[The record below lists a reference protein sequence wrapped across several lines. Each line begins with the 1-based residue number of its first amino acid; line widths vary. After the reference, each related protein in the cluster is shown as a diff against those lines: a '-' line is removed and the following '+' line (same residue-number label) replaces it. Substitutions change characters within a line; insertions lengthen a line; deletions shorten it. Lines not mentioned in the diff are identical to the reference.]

1 MQVFEKSYNTCVPNY
16 MHIYFPY
23 NTVTSACQG
32 SGLACTQTVS
42 IFRTLT
48 YMYAD
53 AFSSPKQTILHRYRN
68 ETNTKS
74 IATQLFYQH
83 TILVPRFMKS
93 LCVITIQLNTL
104 TDVYTKWCWV
114 GHLFTY
120 VKTCERG
127 PVKDIHY
134 NVLFFSSGPWRPR
147 YNGVAV

>member
-68 ETNTKS
+68 ETNTVN
-74 IATQLFYQH
+74 QLQLNYSTNIH
-83 TILVPRFMKS
+83 LLIPRFTKS

-104 TDVYTKWCWV
+104 TDVPYEMTV
-114 GHLFTY
+114 DGAFVY
-120 VKTCERG
+120 VCE
-127 PVKDIHY
+127 
-134 NVLFFSSGPWRPR
+134 NL
-147 YNGVAV
+147 